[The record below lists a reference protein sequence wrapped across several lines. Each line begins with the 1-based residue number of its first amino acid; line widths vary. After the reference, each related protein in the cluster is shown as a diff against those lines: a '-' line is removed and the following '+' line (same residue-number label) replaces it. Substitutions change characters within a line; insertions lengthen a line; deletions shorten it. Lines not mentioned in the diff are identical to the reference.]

1 MHMEIKNRVQ
11 LSWQLAAVC
20 AVLLWLAGLVSLAV
34 DDYSLSRY
42 DLTLSEDTS
51 FSNAGSS
58 VDPSAK
64 LSKNHSGVGFS
75 SSKSSYSKLF
85 NSKLSNSLQSN
96 NLYLM
101 GRPKSVPEKV
111 VEVEPLTETRLDF
124 VLRGVFASQG
134 SQLGGAVIDI
144 GSKEPGFFQIGD
156 LIAEDIALVAVQDDG
171 VVIDRAG
178 KREKLSFDKSLVD
191 IDTFVRSRNSDF
203 SSAEASPQEVD
214 LSNEPKREKPQLSLT
229 ERLKILRSN

>member
-1 MHMEIKNRVQ
+1 MHMEIKSRVQ
-11 LSWQLAAVC
+11 LRWRLAAAC
-20 AVLLWLAGLVSLAV
+20 AVLLWFAGLVSLAV
-34 DDYSLSRY
+34 DDYNVTHY
-42 DLTLSEDTS
+42 DLQTSENTPLSPI
-51 FSNAGSS
+51 GSS
-58 VDPSAK
+58 PDSRNSSE
-64 LSKNHSGVGFS
+64 LSS
-75 SSKSSYSKLF
+75 
-85 NSKLSNSLQSN
+85 SKLSNSLKPN
-96 NLYLM
+96 NKPRNLYLM
-101 GRPKSVPEKV
+101 GRPKPVPEKV
-111 VEVEPLTETRLDF
+111 VEVEPLTETRLNF

-156 LIAEDIALVAVQDDG
+156 LIAEDITLVAVQDDG

-203 SSAEASPQEVD
+203 SSAEASPLEVD

>member
-1 MHMEIKNRVQ
+1 MHMEIKSRVQ
-11 LSWQLAAVC
+11 LRWRLAAAC
-20 AVLLWLAGLVSLAV
+20 AVLLWFAGLVSLAV
-34 DDYSLSRY
+34 DDYKVTHYELKV
-42 DLTLSEDTS
+42 SEDTPVS
-51 FSNAGSS
+51 PTDSS
-58 VDPSAK
+58 PDSR
-64 LSKNHSGVGFS
+64 S
-75 SSKSSYSKLF
+75 SSDLSSSELS
-85 NSKLSNSLQSN
+85 NSELSNSLKSNHRLN

-101 GRPKSVPEKV
+101 GRPKPVPEKV

-156 LIAEDIALVAVQDDG
+156 LIAEDITLAAVQDDG

>member
-1 MHMEIKNRVQ
+1 MHMEIKSRVQ
-11 LSWQLAAVC
+11 LRWRLAAAC
-20 AVLLWLAGLVSLAV
+20 AVLLWFAGLVSLAI
-34 DDYSLSRY
+34 DDYNVTH
-42 DLTLSEDTS
+42 DDFKISEDTPLS
-51 FSNAGSS
+51 PMDSS
-58 VDPSAK
+58 PDSR
-64 LSKNHSGVGFS
+64 S
-75 SSKSSYSKLF
+75 SSELSSSKLF
-85 NSKLSNSLQSN
+85 NSELSNSLKSN

-101 GRPKSVPEKV
+101 GRPKPVPEKV

-156 LIAEDIALVAVQDDG
+156 LIAEDITLAAVQDDG

-178 KREKLSFDKSLVD
+178 MREKLSFDKSLVD

-203 SSAEASPQEVD
+203 SSAEAEASPQEVD

>member
-1 MHMEIKNRVQ
+1 MEIKSRVQ
-11 LSWQLAAVC
+11 LRWRLAAAC
-20 AVLLWLAGLVSLAV
+20 AVLLWFAGLVSLAI
-34 DDYSLSRY
+34 DDYNVTH
-42 DLTLSEDTS
+42 DDFKISEDTPLS
-51 FSNAGSS
+51 PMDSS
-58 VDPSAK
+58 PDSR
-64 LSKNHSGVGFS
+64 S
-75 SSKSSYSKLF
+75 SSELSSSKLF
-85 NSKLSNSLQSN
+85 NSELSNSLKSNHRLN

-101 GRPKSVPEKV
+101 GRPKPVPEKV

-156 LIAEDIALVAVQDDG
+156 LIAEDITLAAVQDDG

-178 KREKLSFDKSLVD
+178 MREKLSFDKSLVD

-203 SSAEASPQEVD
+203 SSAEADEED
-214 LSNEPKREKPQLSLT
+214 LSAELSIDLSTEPKREKRQLSLT

>member
-11 LSWQLAAVC
+11 LKWRLAAAC
-20 AVLLWLAGLVSLAV
+20 AVLLWFAGLVSLAI
-34 DDYSLSRY
+34 DDYNVTH
-42 DLTLSEDTS
+42 DDFKISEDTPLS
-51 FSNAGSS
+51 PMDSS
-58 VDPSAK
+58 PDSR
-64 LSKNHSGVGFS
+64 S
-75 SSKSSYSKLF
+75 SSEHSSSKLF
-85 NSKLSNSLQSN
+85 NSELSNSLKSN

-101 GRPKSVPEKV
+101 GRPKPVPEKV

-156 LIAEDIALVAVQDDG
+156 LIAEDITLVAVQDDG

-203 SSAEASPQEVD
+203 SSAEASPLEVD